1 MKLFCILGVFSLSL
15 FAAQDV
21 ASAVAGTVKAIDR
34 GTKTVVV
41 KTADGAEQT
50 FHVASHATVHGAK
63 AVGHGTMDAFGEL
76 NEGDEVVVHY
86 TARGV
91 EKTGMEFDRIGHDGL
106 HVMEGTGQHIDRA
119 AKTISI
125 KTADGTVQTF
135 HFTDRLARETGD
147 DTARGTEKAGKVT
160 VYYTEDAGKKVAH
173 FFKAS

>member
-1 MKLFCILGVFSLSL
+1 MKLLCILGVFSLSL
-15 FAAQDV
+15 FGAQDV
-21 ASAVAGTVKAIDR
+21 ASAVAGTVKTIDR

-50 FHVASHATVHGAK
+50 FHVASHAAVHGAK
-63 AVGHGTMDAFGEL
+63 AAGHGTVDAFNSL
-76 NEGDEVVVHY
+76 KDGDDVVVHY

-91 EKTGMEFDRIGHDGL
+91 EKTGMEFDRIGGDGL
-106 HVMEGTGQHIDRA
+106 QVVEGTSQHIDRA

-125 KTADGTVQTF
+125 KTADGTMQTF
-135 HFTDRLARETGD
+135 HFTDRLARETGE

-173 FFKAS
+173 FFKTS